1 MREHLVYFL
10 RDEQEIL
17 YIGVTIRGIDR
28 IRDHAYQKK
37 IPFTAFF
44 AYSFDSEVAAKTFE
58 LKMIAFCRPRYNKYK
73 CNSEYVGLRE
83 LQKYVKKMTATH
95 IGLKSWRPSLV
106 VADGEQEFRVIFFA
120 MLVNFFPCWLGESK
134 REKYIRKWESIL

>member
-28 IRDHAYQKK
+28 VKDHAYQKK

-44 AYSFDSEVAAKTFE
+44 AYAFDSEVAAKTFE
-58 LKMIAFCRPRYNKYK
+58 LKMIAFCRPRYNRYK

-83 LQKYVKKMTATH
+83 LQRYVKKMADAH
-95 IGLKSWRPSLV
+95 IGLKSWRPSLIV
-106 VADGEQEFRVIFFA
+106 EDNEQEIKVVFFA
-120 MLVNFFPCWLGESK
+120 MLVSFFPCWLHQNK
-134 REKYIRKWESIL
+134 REKYIRKWESLL